1 MSFVDNI
8 KKTDDFLRFDYL
20 DSLKTSLKDTI
31 KNDFYSVGKY
41 KEEAACIENDET
53 GWIVYEGERGQRHN
67 ARKYMDG
74 SEACHD
80 LISRVSE
87 SDEQEER
94 IKLFFDVVT
103 YRDKKMKNHLLSC
116 SKFVPYN
123 YSEAIRLMKY
133 GTDITSDD
141 VIEAHISMGCNKRQL
156 RSFCVKPHILEN
168 TVKVLVLAKDSKA
181 REAEEAGADYV
192 GGEDIASKIKNDGW
206 LDFDVLV
213 AAPDM
218 IDVVSS
224 IDFILKPRGL
234 MPTSEAGTITKDVA
248 KKVTD
253 IKNYSINY
261 KLGKGNIVCVPVG
274 KACFT
279 EETLRRNFNS
289 AISDIIRATPQMTDK
304 QCIKDVQL
312 TSKKGFSVK
321 VDLGALE
328 EELCIPG

>member
-1 MSFVDNI
+1 MKLVDNLN
-8 KKTDDFLRFDYL
+8 KTDDFFRVDCLN
-20 DSLKTSLKDTI
+20 SLKTSLKGI
-31 KNDFYSVGKY
+31 IRNDFYSVGKY
-41 KEEAACIENDET
+41 KEEAACIENDEA

-67 ARKYMDG
+67 VKKYTVD

-80 LISRVSE
+80 LISRVAE
-87 SDEQEER
+87 SDEQEK
-94 IKLFFDVVT
+94 IIQCVFDSLT
-103 YRDKKMKNHLLSC
+103 YRNTETWKRLLLY
-116 SKFVPYN
+116 SKLISLN
-123 YSEAIRLMKY
+123 YLEAIKLMKY
-133 GTDITSDD
+133 GPDIQPGDI
-141 VIEAHISMGCNKRQL
+141 IEAHISMGCNKQQL
-156 RSFCVKPHILEN
+156 KDFCMSSYVIEN
-168 TVKVLVLAKDSKA
+168 KVLVLAKDNKA

-261 KLGKGNIVCVPVG
+261 KLEKDNIVCAPVG

-279 EETLRRNFNS
+279 EETLRRNFNN
-289 AISDIIRATPQMTDK
+289 AIGDIIKATSQMTDE
-304 QCIKDVQL
+304 QYIKDVKL
-312 TSKKGFSVK
+312 TSTEGFSVK
-321 VDLGALE
+321 VDLGALK
-328 EELCIPG
+328 EELCVSG